1 MAVTPRQVKTL
12 SDRELEW
19 LTKQL
24 KALDREIYVRYD
36 DSNALKINLPVDPEK
51 RAFVHEALYRRAL
64 SEYVKNGWHVETSG
78 HPSTGRLLR
87 LSEIQKNTHRKS
99 NGSAEE
105 PLSSARETLLPTA
118 ESDVVDSIDATNE
131 PTEGHRLKRKA
142 ANRAILVE
150 EEVETLWGTGEE
162 DDDEEEELLSPTT
175 AYSHGLAVDRLE
187 ASFNELAHRTGEWS
201 ARFYQRLLEDYPEV
215 APLFA
220 GADIQALQEHAAHTL
235 VLIIESLRTPDSL
248 DASLA
253 ALGQRCRRY
262 GVTEEHHAMTGATL
276 LCVIEEFSGDQWTQ
290 ATQDAWEG
298 AIDYISEAMLNGARP
313 NPA

>member
-19 LTKQL
+19 LTEQL
-24 KALDREIYVRYD
+24 KTLDRDVYVRYD
-36 DSNALKINLPVDPEK
+36 GSSTLEIILPVDPEK
-51 RAFVHEALYRRAL
+51 RAFVHEALHRRVR
-64 SEYVKNGWHVETSG
+64 SEYIKSGWHVETSG

-87 LSEIQKNTHRKS
+87 LSEIDKSTHRES

-118 ESDVVDSIDATNE
+118 ESGVADSIDAADE
-131 PTEGHRLKRKA
+131 PTGNHTLKRKA

-162 DDDEEEELLSPTT
+162 DEEEELLSPIT
-175 AYSHGLAVDRLE
+175 AYSHGLAVDRIE
-187 ASFNELAHRTGEWS
+187 ACFNGLAHRTQEWS

-220 GADIQALQEHAAHTL
+220 GADFQTLQEHAAHTL
-235 VLIIESLRTPDSL
+235 VLIIDSLRTPDSL

-262 GVTEEHHAMTGATL
+262 GVTEEHYAMAGATL
-276 LCVIEEFSGDQWTQ
+276 LCVMEEFSGDQWTQ

-298 AIDYISEAMLNGARP
+298 AIDYISEAMVNGARP

>member
-19 LTKQL
+19 LTEQL
-24 KALDREIYVRYD
+24 KVLDREIYVRYD
-36 DSNALKINLPVDPEK
+36 GSSTLEISLPVDPEK
-51 RAFVHEALYRRAL
+51 RAFVHEALHRRVR
-64 SEYVKNGWHVETSG
+64 SEYIKSGWHVETSG
-78 HPSTGRLLR
+78 HPSKGRLLR
-87 LSEIQKNTHRKS
+87 LSEIDKSTHRES

-118 ESDVVDSIDATNE
+118 ESGVVDSIDSANE
-131 PTEGHRLKRKA
+131 PTENHTLMRKA

-162 DDDEEEELLSPTT
+162 DEEEGLLSPIT
-175 AYSHGLAVDRLE
+175 AYSHGLAVDRIE
-187 ASFNELAHRTGEWS
+187 ACFNGLAHRTQEWS

-220 GADIQALQEHAAHTL
+220 GADFQTLQEHAAHTL
-235 VLIIESLRTPDSL
+235 VLIIDSLRTPDSL

-253 ALGQRCRRY
+253 ALGQRYRLY
-262 GVTEEHHAMTGATL
+262 GVTEEHYAMAGATL
-276 LCVIEEFSGDQWTQ
+276 LCVMEEFSGDQWTQ

-298 AIDYISEAMLNGARP
+298 AIDYISEAMVNGARP

>member
-19 LTKQL
+19 LTEQL

-36 DSNALKINLPVDPEK
+36 GSSTLEIILPVDPEK
-51 RAFVHEALYRRAL
+51 RAFVHEALFRRAR
-64 SEYVKNGWHVETSG
+64 SEYIKSGWHVETSG

-87 LSEIQKNTHRKS
+87 LSEIHKNTHWES
-99 NGSAEE
+99 NASAEE
-105 PLSSARETLLPTA
+105 PISSSRESLLATA
-118 ESDVVDSIDATNE
+118 ESGVADSIDAANE
-131 PTEGHRLKRKA
+131 PTGHHTLKRKA

-162 DDDEEEELLSPTT
+162 DDEEEELLSPIT
-175 AYSHGLAVDRLE
+175 AYSHGLAVDRIE
-187 ASFNELAHRTGEWS
+187 ASFNGLAHRTQEWS
-201 ARFYQRLLEDYPEV
+201 ARFYQRLLEDYPEIE
-215 APLFA
+215 PLFA
-220 GADIQALQEHAAHTL
+220 GADFQVLQEHAAHIL
-235 VLIIESLRTPDSL
+235 ILIIDSLRTPDSL

-253 ALGQRCRRY
+253 ALGQRYRHY
-262 GVTEEHHAMTGATL
+262 GVTEEHHVMAGATL
-276 LCVIEEFSGDQWTQ
+276 LCVMEEFSGDQWTQ

-298 AIDYISEAMLNGARP
+298 AIDYISEAMANGAQP

>member
-19 LTKQL
+19 
-24 KALDREIYVRYD
+24 
-36 DSNALKINLPVDPEK
+36 
-51 RAFVHEALYRRAL
+51 
-64 SEYVKNGWHVETSG
+64 
-78 HPSTGRLLR
+78 

-105 PLSSARETLLPTA
+105 PLYSARETLLPTA
-118 ESDVVDSIDATNE
+118 ESDVVDSIDAPNE

-142 ANRAILVE
+142 ANRAIHVK
-150 EEVETLWGTGEE
+150 EEVETLWGTGE
-162 DDDEEEELLSPTT
+162 DDDEEELLSPIT

-235 VLIIESLRTPDSL
+235 VLIIDSLRTPDSL

-262 GVTEEHHAMTGATL
+262 GVTEEHHAMMGATL
-276 LCVIEEFSGDQWTQ
+276 LCVMEEFSGDQWTQ

-298 AIDYISEAMLNGARP
+298 AIDYVSKAMLNGAQP
-313 NPA
+313 TPA

>member
-51 RAFVHEALYRRAL
+51 RAFVHEALYRRAR
-64 SEYVKNGWHVETSG
+64 SEYIKSGWHVETSG

-87 LSEIQKNTHRKS
+87 LSEIDKNTHRES
-99 NGSAEE
+99 NVSAEE
-105 PLSSARETLLPTA
+105 PLSSVRETLLPTA
-118 ESDVVDSIDATNE
+118 ESGVVDSIDSANE
-131 PTEGHRLKRKA
+131 PTENHTLKRKA

-162 DDDEEEELLSPTT
+162 DEEEELLSPIS
-175 AYSHGLAVDRLE
+175 AYSHGLAVDRIE
-187 ASFNELAHRTGEWS
+187 ASFNCLAHRTQEWS
-201 ARFYQRLLEDYPEV
+201 ARFYQRLLEDYPDV

-220 GADIQALQEHAAHTL
+220 GADFQTLQEHAAHTL
-235 VLIIESLRTPDSL
+235 VLIIDSLRTPDSL

-262 GVTEEHHAMTGATL
+262 GVTEEHQAMTGAAL
-276 LCVIEEFSGDQWTQ
+276 LCVTEEFSGDQWTQ
-290 ATQDAWEG
+290 AAQDAWEG
-298 AIDYISEAMLNGARP
+298 AIDYISETMVNGARP